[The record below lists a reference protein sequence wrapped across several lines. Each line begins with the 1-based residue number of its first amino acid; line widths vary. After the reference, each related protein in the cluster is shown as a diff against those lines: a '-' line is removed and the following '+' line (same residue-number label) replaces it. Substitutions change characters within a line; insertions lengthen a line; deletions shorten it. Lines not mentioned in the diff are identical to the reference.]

1 MITIKRICFFSGDVT
16 NSGGTER
23 VGTIIANELNKNEKY
38 KISFVSL
45 VEKKNE
51 PFFEVSKDIK
61 RYALF
66 EQPVRG
72 LPNIHRICYR
82 LIQLIKQ
89 EKFDVIVD
97 IDGILDMY
105 SLTAKLFTKVKVISW
120 EHFNYY
126 QHPVV
131 GHRKYTRWLAG
142 RFADAIVT
150 LTEEDKGYYLENLK
164 IKCPIQAIYN
174 PIIGLENVKEYNIS
188 SKMLLSVGRLTYQKG
203 FDMLVEVAKDVL
215 HKHPDWTWIILGEG
229 EDRPLLEQKIKDYQL
244 EKRLIL
250 KGNVSNVEDYYAKTG
265 IFVMTSRYEGLPMTL
280 LETKPYQL
288 PVVSFDIQTGPRE
301 CIINGEN
308 GYLIE
313 AFNKQDMVE
322 KINYLIENLQL
333 RLDFSTNATKN
344 CYNFSVEKIINQWI
358 ELFNLIIS

>member
-1 MITIKRICFFSGDVT
+1 MKKICFFSGDIT

-23 VGTIIANELNKNEKY
+23 VGTIIANELSKNVGY
-38 KISFVSL
+38 SISFVSL
-45 VEKKNE
+45 VEKNE
-51 PFFEVSKDIK
+51 HSFFEISENIS
-61 RYALF
+61 RYSLF
-66 EQPVRG
+66 EQPIRG

-82 LIQLIKQ
+82 LIKLIQKEQ
-89 EKFDVIVD
+89 FDVIID

-105 SLTAKLFTKVKVISW
+105 SLIAKLFTKVKVISW

-174 PIIGLENVKEYNIS
+174 PIMGLENIKEYDEA
-188 SKMLLSVGRLTYQKG
+188 SKMILSVGRLTHQKG

-215 HKHPDWTWIILGEG
+215 YKHPDWTWIILGEG
-229 EDRPLLEQKIKDYQL
+229 EERPLLEQKIKDYQL

-250 KGNVSNVEDYYAKTG
+250 KGNVSNVEDYYAMTG
-265 IFVMTSRYEGLPMTL
+265 IFVLTSRYEGLPMTL

-288 PVVSFDIQTGPRE
+288 PVVSFDIKTGPRE

-308 GYLIE
+308 GYLID
-313 AFNKQDMVE
+313 NLDVSLMSNR
-322 KINYLIENLQL
+322 INQLIEDQELRKVFSRYSSKNNEKFSIENIVQKWNQL
-333 RLDFSTNATKN
+333 LG
-344 CYNFSVEKIINQWI
+344 
-358 ELFNLIIS
+358 ELI